1 MRILPY
7 TKKKKLVNSFM
18 LHGSIESSEKIFQKT
33 FKIIQKKTI
42 KSSALLVKVALKN
55 ANMSIAHATIK
66 KRKSKISMPFFIKKR
81 KRFSYLIKLISSVSK
96 STGSILK
103 GLSKELL
110 NLASNKGN
118 LVEKI
123 KLINQ
128 QSSANKTFSHFRWF

>member
-7 TKKKKLVNSFM
+7 TKKKKLVNSIM

-110 NLASNKGN
+110 NLSSNKGN

>member
-7 TKKKKLVNSFM
+7 TKKKKLINSFM

-66 KRKSKISMPFFIKKR
+66 KRKSKI
-81 KRFSYLIKLISSVSK
+81 
-96 STGSILK
+96 
-103 GLSKELL
+103 
-110 NLASNKGN
+110 
-118 LVEKI
+118 
-123 KLINQ
+123 
-128 QSSANKTFSHFRWF
+128 